1 MNRALP
7 KLAEEK
13 FQHVL
18 KREELRSG
26 HRNID
31 RVVVQIDIRCRVCP
45 EFLVRRCL
53 NQDLRD
59 LEIFGTAGEGVMAV
73 KGIHIRRFKGQ
84 IAEGQ

>member
-18 KREELRSG
+18 QKQELRMG
-26 HRNID
+26 HSNID
-31 RVVVQIDIRCRVCP
+31 RVVVQIDIIGRVCP

-59 LEIFGTAGEGVMAV
+59 LEICGIAGERVMAG
-73 KGIHIRRFKGQ
+73 KGILFRHLKVR
-84 IAEGQ
+84 IA